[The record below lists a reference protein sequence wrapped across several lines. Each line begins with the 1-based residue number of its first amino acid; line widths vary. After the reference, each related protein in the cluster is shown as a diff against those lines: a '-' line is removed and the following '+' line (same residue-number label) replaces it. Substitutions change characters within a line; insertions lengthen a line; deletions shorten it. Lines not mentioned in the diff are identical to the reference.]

1 MFLLFP
7 IQHWK
12 KNNKVKRGD
21 IFVSKSENNKRKQKI
36 FVQTKHA
43 LISYFLLTL
52 YFLFLLSLK
61 VLYTFA
67 KYLKILKRR
76 FLYSLCSFVIVT
88 FWLFTQTKTLNVF
101 HYFWYNNLCFAYN
114 ILNYLIS
121 YFIYFSLCNKLL
133 RAL

>member
-1 MFLLFP
+1 MTPFFYLLLSKFY
-7 IQHWK
+7 ITIVSVVFYTTLK
-12 KNNKVKRGD
+12 KNNKVKLGD

-76 FLYSLCSFVIVT
+76 FLY
-88 FWLFTQTKTLNVF
+88 
-101 HYFWYNNLCFAYN
+101 
-114 ILNYLIS
+114 
-121 YFIYFSLCNKLL
+121 
-133 RAL
+133 